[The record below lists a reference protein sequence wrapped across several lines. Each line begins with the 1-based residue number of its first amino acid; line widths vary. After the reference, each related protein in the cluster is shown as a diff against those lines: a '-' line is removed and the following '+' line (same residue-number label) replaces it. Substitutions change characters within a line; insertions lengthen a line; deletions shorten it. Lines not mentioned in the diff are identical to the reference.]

1 MSKKISLGAAIAF
14 MAIVAALT
22 FSLTTVFSMNNF
34 TDMVYNVRERE
45 SMYQKLAEIDRAVRE
60 KYPDPVDETKLMDS
74 VAGGYVGGLSD
85 SYGKYYTAAEYNLHL
100 QSQEGKYVGIGVVP
114 QIDPSGYL
122 YIKEVYPESPA
133 YNAQI
138 MAGDLI
144 IKIDEADLTPEN
156 SQDMMSMLRGDAGTK
171 VALVIRRGT
180 EDIGMEI
187 TRRQVEVPTVYGQ
200 NFDGIG
206 HLRIKN
212 FTDATRD
219 QFNKQLNKL
228 LSEGVGAVAIDLRD
242 NSGGSTRA
250 MSAVLDLLVGSGD
263 IVHAKYKG
271 GRIEVLASSG
281 ESQINIPMVVLT
293 NEKTQNTAEHF
304 AQVLKE
310 FGKAKTVGAKTA
322 GQGTVQEFIKLS
334 DGSAINITVA
344 RYISPNGF
352 VFDKEGVKPDY
363 DVKNASED
371 IYWEQLD
378 PELDAQLKK
387 ALELAQAGIKVE
399 IAENASSQPQQ

>member
-1 MSKKISLGAAIAF
+1 MNKKISLGAAIAF

-45 SMYQKLAEIDRAVRE
+45 SMYQKLAEIDRTVRE
-60 KYPDPVDETKLMDS
+60 KYPDSVDETKLMDS
-74 VAGGYVGGLSD
+74 VAAGYLGGLGD
-85 SYGKYYTAAEYNLHL
+85 SYAKYYTAAEYNLYL
-100 QSQEGKYVGIGVVP
+100 QTQEGKYVGIGVVP
-114 QIDPSGYL
+114 EIDPSGYL
-122 YIKEVYPESPA
+122 YVKEVYSESPA
-133 YNAQI
+133 HNAQI

-144 IKIDEADLTPEN
+144 IKMDETDLTPEN
-156 SQDMMSMLRGDAGTK
+156 SADMAAMLRGEAGTK

-180 EDIGMEI
+180 EDIAMEI
-187 TRRQVEVPTVYGQ
+187 TRRQVEVPTVYAQ
-200 NFDGIG
+200 NFNGIG
-206 HLRIKN
+206 HLRIKS

-228 LSEGVGAVAIDLRD
+228 IAEGVGAIAVDLRD

-250 MSAVLDLLVGSGD
+250 MAAVLDLLVGSGD
-263 IVHAKYKG
+263 IVSAKYKG
-271 GRIEVLASSG
+271 GRIEVLSVSDEG
-281 ESQINIPMVVLT
+281 QISIPLVVLT
-293 NEKTQNTAEHF
+293 NAKTQGTAEHF

-310 FGKAKTVGAKTA
+310 YGKAKTVGGKTA

-344 RYISPNGF
+344 RYISPGGF

-363 DVKNASED
+363 EVKNSEEEVL
-371 IYWEQLD
+371 WEQLD

-387 ALELAQAGIKVE
+387 ALELAQASMKV
-399 IAENASSQPQQ
+399 ENASPQSGS